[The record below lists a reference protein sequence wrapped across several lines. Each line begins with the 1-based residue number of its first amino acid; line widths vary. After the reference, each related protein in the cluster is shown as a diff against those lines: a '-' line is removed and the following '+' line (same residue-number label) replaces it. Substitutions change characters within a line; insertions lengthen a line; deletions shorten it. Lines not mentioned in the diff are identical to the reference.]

1 MALAPRAR
9 ERLAVALT
17 AAVGVLS
24 LVTGVVNL
32 GPAMWATP
40 LARHVPAVI
49 QTVVALTGAFTGF
62 AMLVT
67 AWGLKRRLS
76 AAWWSAVVLLP
87 VTALQAIAQSS
98 LLSLPLFV
106 LSLAAL
112 PTTLA
117 SRRGFD
123 REVSLSQAQWSG
135 AGALLAV
142 LVYGTVGSFL
152 LREEFRALETPLDA
166 LYYTVVTASTVGYGD
181 VTATSPLG
189 RAFALSVVGLG
200 IAGFGLA
207 AAALVVPALENQIV
221 HALGRMT
228 RTELE
233 LLRDHLIVL
242 GYSDLTEPILAELE
256 GRVEVVVITED
267 EPTANK
273 LADRGYDVFVADP
286 TDESILQR
294 AQIAAATAVVAATDD
309 DADDALA
316 VLTARQLDSDVRIVS
331 AATERENVEKL
342 KRAGADAVISPA
354 TIVGHLL
361 VEAALS
367 GANAEKVAERVL
379 AEELGGSA
387 DAGE

>member
-1 MALAPRAR
+1 
-9 ERLAVALT
+9 
-17 AAVGVLS
+17 
-24 LVTGVVNL
+24 
-32 GPAMWATP
+32 
-40 LARHVPAVI
+40 
-49 QTVVALTGAFTGF
+49 
-62 AMLVT
+62 
-67 AWGLKRRLS
+67 
-76 AAWWSAVVLLP
+76 
-87 VTALQAIAQSS
+87 
-98 LLSLPLFV
+98 
-106 LSLAAL
+106 
-112 PTTLA
+112 
-117 SRRGFD
+117 
-123 REVSLSQAQWSG
+123 
-135 AGALLAV
+135 
-142 LVYGTVGSFL
+142 
-152 LREEFRALETPLDA
+152 
-166 LYYTVVTASTVGYGD
+166 
-181 VTATSPLG
+181 
-189 RAFALSVVGLG
+189 
-200 IAGFGLA
+200 
-207 AAALVVPALENQIV
+207 
-221 HALGRMT
+221 MT

-256 GRVEVVVITED
+256 GRVDVVVITED
-267 EPTANK
+267 EPTASK

-286 TDESILQR
+286 TDEPILQR

-367 GANAEKVAERVL
+367 GANAEEVAERVR